1 MRLIAA
7 LSEAVRFLFLPF
19 CHLFLVKN
27 HYLCMIIIQKPMSEK
42 DIRISYPDG
51 LFQDVCQII
60 ETARQRV
67 AINVN
72 SELTLMYWN
81 IGKRINKEVL
91 HDNRAE
97 YGKSIVSTLSAQL
110 IGSYG
115 KDFNSRNLHRMMQF
129 AREFNDFQIVSTLST
144 QLPWSA
150 FLEVLPIEDALARE
164 FYATMAATE
173 RWSVRKLREQIDG
186 MLYERTLISR
196 KPEEVIR
203 TELSTVRQG
212 GAISP
217 DLVFKSP
224 YFLDFTGLK
233 GFYSEKDLEDMI
245 ISGMQQFL
253 MELGNGFSFVDRQK
267 RIVIDGE
274 DFSLDLLFYHRKL
287 HRLVAI
293 DLKKTKFKAAYKG
306 QMELYLR
313 WLDKYERQPGEESP
327 LGLLLCAAG
336 NDEQI
341 QLLQLGDAGIQ
352 VAQYYT
358 ELPDKNLLRT
368 QLQKQIA
375 QAKLRL
381 ESHESE

>member
-1 MRLIAA
+1 MSQTDIA
-7 LSEAVRFLFLPF
+7 
-19 CHLFLVKN
+19 
-27 HYLCMIIIQKPMSEK
+27 
-42 DIRISYPDG
+42 ISFPSG
-51 LFQDVCQII
+51 LFKDVCRII
-60 ETARQRV
+60 EAARKRV
-67 AINVN
+67 AISVN
-72 SELTLMYWN
+72 SELTLMYWH
-81 IGKRINKEVL
+81 IGERINRDVL
-91 HDNRAE
+91 HDKRAE
-97 YGKSIVSTLSAQL
+97 YGKAIVSTLSAQL
-110 IGSYG
+110 IELYG
-115 KDFNSRNLHRMMQF
+115 RDFNSRNLHRMMQF
-129 AREFNDFQIVSTLST
+129 AREFDDFQIVSTLST

-150 FLEVLPIEDALARE
+150 FLEVLPLEDALARE
-164 FYATMAATE
+164 FYVTMAATE
-173 RWSVRKLREQIDG
+173 HWSVRELREKKDG

-196 KPEEVIR
+196 KPEDIVR
-203 TELSTVRQG
+203 AELSTLRQG

-217 DLVFKSP
+217 ELVFKSP

-233 GFYSEKDLEDMI
+233 GYYSEKDLEDMI

-253 MELGNGFSFVDRQK
+253 MELGSGFSFVDRQK
-267 RIVIDGE
+267 RMIIDGE
-274 DFSLDLLFYHRKL
+274 DFYLDRLFYHRKL

-352 VAQYYT
+352 VSQYYT
-358 ELPDKNLLRT
+358 ELPDKNLLKN
-368 QLQKQIA
+368 QLQKQIS

-381 ESHESE
+381 ENSEEE

>member
-1 MRLIAA
+1 MA
-7 LSEAVRFLFLPF
+7 
-19 CHLFLVKN
+19 
-27 HYLCMIIIQKPMSEK
+27 
-42 DIRISYPDG
+42 IS
-51 LFQDVCQII
+51 
-60 ETARQRV
+60 
-67 AINVN
+67 VN
-72 SELTLMYWN
+72 SELTLMYWH
-81 IGKRINKEVL
+81 IGERINKEVL
-91 HDNRAE
+91 HDQRAE
-97 YGKSIVSTLSAQL
+97 YGKA
-110 IGSYG
+110 
-115 KDFNSRNLHRMMQF
+115 
-129 AREFNDFQIVSTLST
+129 IVSTLST

-150 FLEVLPIEDALARE
+150 FLEVLPIDDALARE
-164 FYATMAATE
+164 FYVTMAAAE
-173 RWSVRKLREQIDG
+173 RWSVRKLRDQMDG

-196 KPEEVIR
+196 KPEETIR
-203 TELSTVRQG
+203 AELSTVRQG
-212 GAISP
+212 GSISP
-217 DLVFKSP
+217 ELVFKSP

-233 GFYSEKDLEDMI
+233 GYYSEKDLEDMI

-253 MELGNGFSFVDRQK
+253 MELGSGFSFVDRQK
-267 RIVIDGE
+267 RMIIDGE
-274 DFSLDLLFYHRKL
+274 DFYLDLLFYHRKL

-352 VAQYYT
+352 VSQYYT
-358 ELPDKNLLRT
+358 ELPDKDLLKT

-381 ESHESE
+381 ENKKED

>member
-1 MRLIAA
+1 M
-7 LSEAVRFLFLPF
+7 
-19 CHLFLVKN
+19 N
-27 HYLCMIIIQKPMSEK
+27 QK
-42 DIRISYPDG
+42 DISISFPAG
-51 LFQDVCQII
+51 LFKDVCQII
-60 ETARQRV
+60 EAARQRV
-67 AINVN
+67 AISVN
-72 SELTLMYWN
+72 SELTLMYWH
-81 IGKRINKEVL
+81 IGERINKEVL
-91 HDNRAE
+91 HDKRAE
-97 YGKSIVSTLSAQL
+97 YGKAIVSTLSAQL
-110 IGSYG
+110 VNLYG

-150 FLEVLPIEDALARE
+150 FLEVLPIDDALARE
-164 FYATMAATE
+164 FYVTMAATE
-173 RWSVRKLREQIDG
+173 RWSVRKLRDQMDG

-196 KPEEVIR
+196 KPEETIR
-203 TELSTVRQG
+203 AELFTARQG
-212 GAISP
+212 GSISP
-217 DLVFKSP
+217 ELVFKSP
-224 YFLDFTGLK
+224 YFLDFTGLT
-233 GFYSEKDLEDMI
+233 GYYSEKDLEDMI

-267 RIVIDGE
+267 RMIIDGE
-274 DFSLDLLFYHRKL
+274 DFYLDLLFYHRKL

-313 WLDKYERQPGEESP
+313 WLDKYERQPGEKSP

-341 QLLQLGDAGIQ
+341 QLLQLGETGIQ

-358 ELPDKNLLRT
+358 ELPDKSILKS
-368 QLQKQIA
+368 QLQKQIE

-381 ESHESE
+381 ESKKDEDL

>member
-1 MRLIAA
+1 M
-7 LSEAVRFLFLPF
+7 S
-19 CHLFLVKN
+19 
-27 HYLCMIIIQKPMSEK
+27 QKDMS
-42 DIRISYPDG
+42 ISFPVG
-51 LFQDVCQII
+51 LFKDVCQII
-60 ETARQRV
+60 EAARQRV
-67 AINVN
+67 AISVN
-72 SELTLMYWN
+72 SELTLMYWH
-81 IGKRINKEVL
+81 IGERINKEVL
-91 HDNRAE
+91 HDQRAE
-97 YGKSIVSTLSAQL
+97 YGKAIVSTLSAQL
-110 IGSYG
+110 MELYG
-115 KDFNSRNLHRMMQF
+115 KDFNSRNLHRMI
-129 AREFNDFQIVSTLST
+129 IVSTLST

-150 FLEVLPIEDALARE
+150 FLEVLPIDDALARE
-164 FYATMAATE
+164 FYVTMAAAE
-173 RWSVRKLREQIDG
+173 RWSVRKLRDQMDG

-196 KPEEVIR
+196 KPEETIR
-203 TELSTVRQG
+203 AELSTVRQG
-212 GAISP
+212 GSISP
-217 DLVFKSP
+217 ELVFKSP

-233 GFYSEKDLEDMI
+233 GYYSEKDLEDMI

-253 MELGNGFSFVDRQK
+253 MELGSGFSFVDRQK
-267 RIVIDGE
+267 RMIIDGE
-274 DFSLDLLFYHRKL
+274 DFYLDLLFYHRKL

-352 VAQYYT
+352 VSQYYT
-358 ELPDKNLLRT
+358 ELPDKDLLKT

-381 ESHESE
+381 ENKKED